1 MTKFA
6 SEHRYPGFVW
16 LGSRGA
22 NWVARDQ
29 VPESLLRPHDDA
41 LAALDT
47 DPHDMNAAVAW
58 MDAVDAIYERVQPIL
73 DGAALQVSLQA
84 YLRKQGEER
93 ALDAMLSPRP
103 QLRP

>member
-47 DPHDMNAAVAW
+47 DPHNMNAAVAW

-73 DGAALQVSLQA
+73 DGPALQASLQA
-84 YLRKQGEER
+84 ELRKLGNRR
-93 ALDAMLSPRP
+93 ALDAMMVPR
-103 QLRP
+103 LTRP

>member
-1 MTKFA
+1 MGMIVKA
-6 SEHRYPGFVW
+6 IAA
-16 LGSRGA
+16 GA
-22 NWVARDQ
+22 RQ
-29 VPESLLRPHDDA
+29 P
-41 LAALDT
+41 LAALDA
-47 DPHDMNAAVAW
+47 DPHDMNAAVAS
-58 MDAVDAIYERVQPIL
+58 MDAMDAIYERVQPIL

>member
-1 MTKFA
+1 MQA
-6 SEHRYPGFVW
+6 SIDT
-16 LGSRGA
+16 LGSFGSVAVEPNR
-22 NWVARDQ
+22 VARDQ

-73 DGAALQVSLQA
+73 DGPALQASLQA
-84 YLRKQGEER
+84 YLRKQSEER
-93 ALDAMLSPRP
+93 ALDAMLSPRLV
-103 QLRP
+103 LRP

>member
-29 VPESLLRPHDDA
+29 VPGPLLRPHDDA
-41 LAALDT
+41 LAALDA
-47 DPHDMNAAVAW
+47 DPHDMNAAVAS
-58 MDAVDAIYERVQPIL
+58 MDAMDAIYERVQPIL

-93 ALDAMLSPRP
+93 ALDAFVRPRRV
-103 QLRP
+103 LRP